1 LAIFS
6 ISAGK
11 ALLRQLITIV
21 SGRDRFIREDR
32 GFNMLA
38 QAHQCSIVVGADRLF
53 DKIDAHRRQ
62 FAAAFRAGG
71 GVPGLVDVDADAGAI
86 A

>member
-1 LAIFS
+1 
-6 ISAGK
+6 
-11 ALLRQLITIV
+11 
-21 SGRDRFIREDR
+21 
-32 GFNMLA
+32 
-38 QAHQCSIVVGADRLF
+38 VGADRLF